1 MRHLILLAAA
11 LMIPIGGAAQE
22 RTLAGSWR
30 ITSSAIDGQIVSR
43 KGNTLGFPDRFMTF
57 EQRGDLRTCFV
68 DREDVGSDVRPLGV
82 WRING
87 NRFSAA
93 FHLWCPDSEQP
104 CGSVIMRG
112 EFIDDDHI
120 RGTATVF
127 WDEEDLTRPTGFDTW
142 VFSFRGQR
150 IRGGSEQ

>member
-1 MRHLILLAAA
+1 MRLVGLMLLTLIVSASA
-11 LMIPIGGAAQE
+11 PAQE
-22 RTLAGSWR
+22 RTLAGKWK
-30 ITSSAIDGQIVSR
+30 ITSSAIDGQIISR
-43 KGNTLGFPDRFMTF
+43 KGNTLGFPDRLMIF
-57 EQRGDLRTCFV
+57 EQLGDLRTCFV
-68 DREDVGSDVRPLGV
+68 DREDVGSDVKPLGV

-93 FHLWCPDSEQP
+93 FHLWCPDAEQP

-112 EFIDDDHI
+112 EFIDEDHI

-127 WDEEDLTRPTGFDTW
+127 WDEEDETRPTGLDTW